1 MKNDEPL
8 GIDSLKIT
16 SGTLGKILIL
26 SFPSLFLLL
35 FFVIPLLK
43 IFTLAFGIQLDQNE
57 IFSLTHLIDVF
68 DNSLT
73 LYFLYWDTQQALITT
88 LFCVLIGLPGSYI
101 LAHYRF
107 PAKSFLRNLL
117 TVPFILPPIV
127 VLFGFIAVFGRGG
140 WVNQFW
146 MNLTGTILIDI
157 YATYAGIILAHVF
170 YNIPVV
176 IRLTE
181 IGWKNIDPEIVAV
194 ARSLKASK
202 WRVFWKI
209 QFPQLLP
216 ILAAASLL
224 VFIYAFNS
232 FAIVLYLGDPQFQTL
247 EVRIFWLAKWSEFN
261 SAAALTL
268 IQIFINVL
276 LIILYLYY
284 SNKYEVPTAKYP
296 WELEKSLISYPLT
309 PKSLLKP
316 LLVVGYFIIIG
327 TVCLLPILGVF
338 LESITSLNGTFS
350 LENYSKLFDVG
361 LKSYIGLL
369 PQTMIANSIIFG
381 LGVMIVA
388 PILALLLN
396 YGLHYETTHKGT
408 PKLSLFQS
416 VGGIIIIL
424 PLAVSSITL
433 AFSLYSLYH
442 STPIYDN
449 ITLAIIITQTL
460 IAFPFANRIIAATRA
475 NIDPTIIN
483 VARSLGASRFKTF
496 LKIELPILLPGIIV
510 AGLFSFAISIGEFGA
525 TYFLAR
531 SNFATIPVGIY
542 RLIGTR
548 HIGAAYSFS
557 AILMIITVVSFMI
570 IERIGQLEFRF

>member
-1 MKNDEPL
+1 M
-8 GIDSLKIT
+8 
-16 SGTLGKILIL
+16 
-26 SFPSLFLLL
+26 
-35 FFVIPLLK
+35 
-43 IFTLAFGIQLDQNE
+43 DQNKL
-57 IFSLTHLIDVF
+57 FSLTHIIDVLSN
-68 DNSLT
+68 DIT

-88 LFCVLIGLPGSYI
+88 ILCVLIGLPGSYI

-140 WVNQFW
+140 WINQFW
-146 MNLTGTILIDI
+146 MNLTGSLLIDI
-157 YATYAGIILAHVF
+157 YATYVGIILAHVF
-170 YNIPVV
+170 YNIPVI

-202 WRVFWKI
+202 WRIFWKI

-247 EVRIFWLAKWSEFN
+247 EVRIFWLARWSEFN
-261 SAAALTL
+261 AAAALTL
-268 IQIFINVL
+268 IQIFINIL

-284 SNKYEVPTAKYP
+284 SNKYEVPTAKFP
-296 WELEKSLISYPLT
+296 WELEKPLISYPFT
-309 PKSLLKP
+309 SRSLLK
-316 LLVVGYFIIIG
+316 LVSIASYFIIIG
-327 TVCLLPILGVF
+327 TICVLPILGVF
-338 LESITSLNGTFS
+338 LKSITSLNGTFS
-350 LENYSKLFDVG
+350 LENYTQLFDVG
-361 LKSYIGLL
+361 LRSYIGLL
-369 PQTMIANSIIFG
+369 PQAMMTNSFIFG
-381 LGVMIVA
+381 IGVMLLA

-396 YGLHYETTHKGT
+396 HGLHYETTHKGT
-408 PKLSLFQS
+408 PKLSTMFQS

-433 AFSLYSLYH
+433 AFSLYSIYH
-442 STPIYDN
+442 STAIYDN
-449 ITLAIIITQTL
+449 IALAIIIAQTL

-475 NIDPTIIN
+475 NIDPTIVN
-483 VARSLGASRFKTF
+483 VARSLGASRLKVFA
-496 LKIELPILLPGIIV
+496 KIELPILLPGIIV

-542 RLIGTR
+542 RLIDTR

-557 AILMIITVVSFMI
+557 AILMIISILSFMI

>member
-1 MKNDEPL
+1 M
-8 GIDSLKIT
+8 KIT
-16 SGTLGKILIL
+16 SDSLGKILIL
-26 SFPSLFLLL
+26 SIPSFFLFF

-43 IFTLAFGIQLDQNE
+43 IFTLAFGIEMDQNKL
-57 IFSLTHLIDVF
+57 FSLTHIIDVLSN
-68 DNSLT
+68 DIT

-88 LFCVLIGLPGSYI
+88 ILCVLIGLPGSYI

-140 WVNQFW
+140 WINQFW
-146 MNLTGTILIDI
+146 MNLTGSLLIDI
-157 YATYAGIILAHVF
+157 YATYVGIILAHVF
-170 YNIPVV
+170 YNIPVI

-202 WRVFWKI
+202 WRIFWKI

-247 EVRIFWLAKWSEFN
+247 EVRIFWLARWSEFN
-261 SAAALTL
+261 AAAALTL
-268 IQIFINVL
+268 IQIFINIL

-284 SNKYEVPTAKYP
+284 SNKYEVPTAKFP
-296 WELEKSLISYPLT
+296 WELEKPLISYPFT
-309 PKSLLKP
+309 SRSLLK
-316 LLVVGYFIIIG
+316 LVSIASYFIIIG
-327 TVCLLPILGVF
+327 TICVLPILGVF
-338 LESITSLNGTFS
+338 LKSITSLNGTFS
-350 LENYSKLFDVG
+350 LENYTQLFDVG
-361 LKSYIGLL
+361 LRSYIGLL
-369 PQTMIANSIIFG
+369 PQAMMTNSFIFG
-381 LGVMIVA
+381 IGVMLLA

-396 YGLHYETTHKGT
+396 HGLHYETTHKGT
-408 PKLSLFQS
+408 PKLSTMFQS

-433 AFSLYSLYH
+433 AFSLYSIYH
-442 STPIYDN
+442 STAIYDN
-449 ITLAIIITQTL
+449 IALAIIIAQTL

-475 NIDPTIIN
+475 NIDPTIVN
-483 VARSLGASRFKTF
+483 VARSLGASRLKVFA
-496 LKIELPILLPGIIV
+496 KIELPILLPGIIV

-542 RLIGTR
+542 RLIDTR

-557 AILMIITVVSFMI
+557 AILMIISILSFMI